1 MRGSLEF
8 SVPLGTAE
16 IASGVEGVSAVPTAR
31 GDSGATYP
39 PLKAAGYCQR
49 SLRDRPGAPTANCFM
64 EWKPTSVVEVKSI
77 VESDLANCDDEQLA
91 IFRLHAVEPYVAP
104 ILRYGEMETVVVV
117 ARKGEEVIYWEDV
130 EEGFNVSPIG
140 EGRRILEHWCN
151 QDELRHALNA
161 WIDGRERSTK
171 LGPAVPVE

>member
-1 MRGSLEF
+1 
-8 SVPLGTAE
+8 
-16 IASGVEGVSAVPTAR
+16 
-31 GDSGATYP
+31 
-39 PLKAAGYCQR
+39 
-49 SLRDRPGAPTANCFM
+49 
-64 EWKPTSVVEVKSI
+64 
-77 VESDLANCDDEQLA
+77 
-91 IFRLHAVEPYVAP
+91 
-104 ILRYGEMETVVVV
+104 METVVVV